1 MWNSLTCFLGMLAD
15 TAPAADSHTI
25 FGMDPA
31 TLTGGGA
38 AAVLGAVWAFFK
50 IIRKVVGTLF
60 MLCVVYLVMKTAFGV
75 DIAQYITPMFK

>member
-15 TAPAADSHTI
+15 TAPAGGNTI

-75 DIAQYITPMFK
+75 DIAQYIIPLFK